1 MKAINRLYFLSEMHF
16 SSVIACIIFVVGC
29 HAERSEGLEK
39 HTQAALIQSQESQ
52 DCLFSGK
59 GQLVPY
65 LEIREV
71 ASGKEIREVA
81 SGKHFFIL
89 VPNQNIALSVDSLV
103 TESPHFL
110 SLSELTNFVWSFD
123 SNFEIEESH
132 EQPLGSG
139 KYKQV
144 LSCVNQTETLCR
156 EQVDRPMEE
165 LLGEL
170 TKSSKPSI
178 RYDSVHSRKW
188 ETIEFQDEER
198 IFYCPFMIYSLIRF
212 SQYFKEISRVPYEQ
226 F

>member
-16 SSVIACIIFVVGC
+16 SSVIACVIFVVGC

-59 GQLVPY
+59 GQLVSY
-65 LEIREV
+65 L
-71 ASGKEIREVA
+71 EIREVA

-132 EQPLGSG
+132 EQPLGSE

-198 IFYCPFMIYSLIRF
+198 NYLLPFHDLFTDALLPIFQGDF
-212 SQYFKEISRVPYEQ
+212 
-226 F
+226 